1 MLRKEAA
8 LELTLALLGI
18 LGALLVGAISPGPS
32 FVVVAQTA
40 ISRSR
45 ADGLAAA
52 LGMGLGGV
60 AFGALAL
67 LGLQTLLAQ
76 APWLYLVLKLLGGAY
91 LLYIAVRLWR
101 AAADPLAVPEPPRAG
116 ASALRGSF
124 LLGLATQISNPKTAV
139 VYASV
144 FAAFLPASMPAWVL
158 MLLPAL
164 IFAVEAG
171 WYALVA
177 LVFSASGPR
186 AVYLRSKLLADRLAG
201 AVMGLLGLKL
211 MIEAARGRVA

>member
-1 MLRKEAA
+1 M
-8 LELTLALLGI
+8 ELTLALLGI

-101 AAADPLAVPEPPRAG
+101 AAADPLAVPEPPWAG

>member
-1 MLRKEAA
+1 M
-8 LELTLALLGI
+8 ELTLALLGI

-101 AAADPLAVPEPPRAG
+101 AAAAPLAVPEPPRAG

-124 LLGLATQISNPKTAV
+124 LLGLATQTSNPKTAV

-211 MIEAARGRVA
+211 MIEAARGRGA

>member
-1 MLRKEAA
+1 M
-8 LELTLALLGI
+8 ELTLALLGI

-101 AAADPLAVPEPPRAG
+101 AAADPLAVPEPPQAG

-211 MIEAARGRVA
+211 MIEAVRGRVA

>member
-1 MLRKEAA
+1 MA
-8 LELTLALLGI
+8 LALLGI

-67 LGLQTLLAQ
+67 LGLQTLLAH